1 MRRRSILSVTH
12 VDAPSP
18 SPSPSHSVCLSVC
31 LPLCVCIS
39 RLWTYLVTKKAKME
53 INGKEQMQDAY
64 SNTRERE
71 RERERERDESLSIF
85 HYPYVCIYSLIAES
99 KVCMCVR
106 GEKKKE
112 RKR

>member
-71 RERERERDESLSIF
+71 RERERKMKASAYFIT
-85 HYPYVCIYSLIAES
+85 HMYVYT
-99 KVCMCVR
+99 R
-106 GEKKKE
+106 
-112 RKR
+112 